1 MTDRVDDAELLFRY
15 FTEIAITA
23 QLSGRMFEKV
33 MPDGMTMAQFGILN
47 HLTRRGQGQAP
58 AEIARAMQ
66 VTKGTMTS
74 TLGTLERAGHIAI
87 TPDPA
92 DGRAKRVE
100 ITPRGR
106 AAWQAALA
114 GVQPEVL
121 ELAAMIDVGA
131 VTSVLPVL
139 ERIRKILDERR
150 N

>member
-1 MTDRVDDAELLFRY
+1 MTDRVDDVETLFRY

-33 MPDGMTMAQFGILN
+33 MPSGMTMAQFGILN
-47 HLTRRGQGQAP
+47 HLTRAGNGQAP

-74 TLGTLERAGHIAI
+74 TLGTLERAGYIAI
-87 TPDPA
+87 GADPA

-100 ITPRGR
+100 ITAEGM
-106 AAWQAALA
+106 AARRVALA
-114 GVQPEVL
+114 AVQPEIL
-121 ELAAMIDVGA
+121 QLAAMIDIGA
-131 VTSVLPVL
+131 VKSALPVV
-139 ERIRKILDERR
+139 ERLRKILDERR